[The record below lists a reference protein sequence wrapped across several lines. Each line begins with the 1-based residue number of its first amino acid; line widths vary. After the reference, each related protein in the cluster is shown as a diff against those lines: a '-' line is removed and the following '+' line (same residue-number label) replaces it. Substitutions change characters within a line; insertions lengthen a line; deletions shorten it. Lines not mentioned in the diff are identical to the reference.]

1 MRPNPGAIAACL
13 LAATLLGGSSWPVA
27 AQSATGADIKAAF
40 LLNFAKFVEWPEGGG
55 TPDRPF
61 SIGVLGDDMLAFA
74 LRDLSRGKSAAGR
87 RVDARRVTPS
97 DALADLHVL
106 FIGASEERRLD
117 QVLQRAQAGSV
128 LTVSDITRF
137 SEVGGIIQFRPERD
151 RVRFD
156 INLDQA
162 ERSGLTIDTRL
173 LALARSV
180 RRSPKPAGV
189 LR

>member
-1 MRPNPGAIAACL
+1 MKPNHGAIAACL
-13 LAATLLGGSSWPVA
+13 LAATLLGGSAWPIA
-27 AQSATGADIKAAF
+27 AQSATGAAVEAAF
-40 LLNFAKFVEWPEGGG
+40 LLNFAKFVAWPGGG
-55 TPDRPF
+55 GPPDRPF

-74 LRDLSRGKSAAGR
+74 VRDLSRGKSAAGR
-87 RVDARRVTPS
+87 RVDARRVTHQDS
-97 DALADLHVL
+97 LADLHVL

-117 QVLQRAQAGSV
+117 QVLKRAQAGSV

-137 SEVGGIIQFRPERD
+137 SEAGGIIQFRPEGG

-173 LALARSV
+173 LALARTV
-180 RRSPKPAGV
+180 RRSPKPPGV
-189 LR
+189 PR